1 MATLLQLRDALALR
15 GQADATQLSAQL
27 SLSSAM
33 TQAMLERLIIMGQV
47 ERIDIP
53 PIDKNTING
62 GCKHCPQNRQ
72 CRLATYRLIKS
83 GH

>member
-33 TQAMLERLIIMGQV
+33 TQAMLDRLIIMGQV
-47 ERIDIP
+47 ERVDTA
-53 PIDKNTING
+53 PIDKNAVSG
-62 GCKHCPQNRQ
+62 GCKHCPQNRR
-72 CRLATYRLIKS
+72 CRLVTYRLIKPA
-83 GH
+83 H